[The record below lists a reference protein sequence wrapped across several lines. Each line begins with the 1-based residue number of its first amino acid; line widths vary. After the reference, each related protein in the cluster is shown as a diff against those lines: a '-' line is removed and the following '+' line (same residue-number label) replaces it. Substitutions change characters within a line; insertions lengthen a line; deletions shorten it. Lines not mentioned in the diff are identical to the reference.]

1 MDNIGYYLL
10 TYYAFL
16 IKWASIR
23 NHRRNGK
30 FGWYA
35 MGAARNTYLGL
46 DCGLS
51 NHLERTSFFWKGKFG
66 IRSKR
71 LVMLIIIPI
80 LLIFHCKSTISS
92 FSFHMIDYLV
102 HRPVSI
108 FRYVRAIGT
117 VGNITRCF
125 YRTLEGKLIIVK

>member
-1 MDNIGYYLL
+1 MDNISYYLI

-30 FGWYA
+30 FGRYA
-35 MGAARNTYLGL
+35 MGAARNTYLGM

-51 NHLERTSFFWKGKFG
+51 NHLERTSFFWKGNFG
-66 IRSKR
+66 ICCKK
-71 LVMLIIIPI
+71 LVI
-80 LLIFHCKSTISS
+80 IFHCLSAILSL
-92 FSFHMIDYLV
+92 SFHMIDYLV

-108 FRYVRAIGT
+108 FCHVRAIGK

-125 YRTLEGKLIIVK
+125 YRTLEGKLVIVE

>member
-35 MGAARNTYLGL
+35 MGAARNTYLGM

-51 NHLERTSFFWKGKFG
+51 NHLERTSFFWKGNFG
-66 IRSKR
+66 IRCKK
-71 LVMLIIIPI
+71 LVIVT
-80 LLIFHCKSTISS
+80 IFHCLSAILSLS
-92 FSFHMIDYLV
+92 FQTIDYLV

-108 FRYVRAIGT
+108 FRHVRAIGE

-125 YRTLEGKLIIVK
+125 YRTLEGKLIIVE